1 MSSSKGITA
10 GPLACLA
17 AGAVLIGSTQA
28 QVSRDFDEGV
38 IRRALRQGA
47 EELPGIEDRWRA
59 SLTPREG
66 DEESWSE
73 LFGYNPPG
81 RALEL
86 AYLFAFLYERHG
98 HADDARTAA
107 EYLAR
112 MARYTDEVPAELR
125 AARVEYTGGLP
136 PVPSFFH
143 LADYAEAWGRI
154 EACSAL
160 EASDRRTVE
169 AAIAASA
176 EFVFVFPEWGAH
188 NRAMLRAESLLFAAR
203 ALPEHEDAARWRRL
217 AEVLAADSL
226 GRWEIEDAQIY
237 HPIWLLAVMRY
248 GGSEVF
254 DTVQVRWYLRYL
266 LELLTPR
273 GTLPDFG
280 DAWWDRGGL
289 ARAYIC
295 LEWGAAELGD
305 PELKW
310 AAERAY
316 TALGPFDPERP
327 GLGRA
332 RSYALLADLIDPALV
347 PRAPTLTSGPVLD
360 AVIGKKVV
368 LRGAGDF
375 YLLLNY
381 RDEGDWARRQRDNLR
396 HTLAVEEEKAHH
408 GHSDANSIVLFMHEG
423 SVLLH
428 EAGYRERAPSG
439 PFGAYRAD
447 IFHNRLVARRGAPEP
462 GQGTLAF
469 LRNAGAY
476 RPVRTEEIDFVAFD
490 SFGGT
495 DYSRTRMTDAELG
508 YEWDRT
514 LVFPHESELVVVVDT
529 VRVTTPGTYTFS
541 TLWAAQRI
549 AARGPGYALCANDS
563 IDGKALPA
571 NRALLVL
578 FPDRPDTI
586 PPTFPLRRHNQPEHV
601 LHATRTRD
609 YSLGELE
616 TFVTVLASVAP
627 DTDPAELAGR
637 IRLLPTSPA
646 GRAVTI
652 VLRSD
657 EREGGPNTTICVKTD
672 LGLGLALENV
682 RPRYDPAR
690 GRITAGGLATD
701 ADLAIVR
708 RQGAEARWCATNMTH
723 VVLEGR
729 TAFESKRLQ
738 MFQVTGRS
746 DVVGRAK
753 WRRWAGTLRLE

>member
-1 MSSSKGITA
+1 MAVDHRGTVA
-10 GPLACLA
+10 LVARLGA
-17 AGAVLIGSTQA
+17 AAVLLGPARA
-28 QVSRDFDEGV
+28 QVTRDFDDDV
-38 IRRALRQGA
+38 VRLALRQGA
-47 EELPGIEDRWRA
+47 AELPDIEARWRA
-59 SLTPREG
+59 SLAPDEG
-66 DEESWSE
+66 TESTWSE

-98 HADDARTAA
+98 AEADARAAA

-112 MARYTDEVPAELR
+112 MARYTAEVPAEL
-125 AARVEYTGGLP
+125 AGARVEYAGGLP

-143 LADYAEAWGRI
+143 LADYAEAWARI
-154 EACSAL
+154 RSSPTLDAE
-160 EASDRRTVE
+160 DRATIE

-176 EFVFVFPEWGAH
+176 DFVFVFPEWGAH

-203 ALPEHEDAARWRRL
+203 ALPDHADAPRWRRL

-237 HPIWLLAVMRY
+237 HPIWLLALMRY
-248 GGSEVF
+248 GGPEVF
-254 DTVQVRWYLRYL
+254 DTVQVRWYLRYF

-295 LEWGAAELGD
+295 LEWGAARLAD

-316 TALGPFDPERP
+316 AALGPFDPERP

-332 RSYALLADLIDPALV
+332 RAYAQLAGVVDEGLE
-347 PRAPTLTSGPVLD
+347 PRAPALASGPVLD
-360 AVIGKKVV
+360 AIIGKKVV

-381 RDEGDWARRQRDNLR
+381 RDEGDWSRRQRDNLR
-396 HTLAVEEEKAHH
+396 QTLAVEEEKAHH
-408 GHSDANSIVLFMHEG
+408 GHSDENSIVLFMHEG
-423 SVLLH
+423 AVLLH

-447 IFHNRLVARRGAPEP
+447 IFHNRLVARRGAPAAGED
-462 GQGTLAF
+462 TLAF
-469 LRNAGAY
+469 LRDAGAY

-495 DYSRTRMTDAELG
+495 DYSRTRVTDAELG
-508 YEWDRT
+508 YAWDRT
-514 LVFPHESELVVVVDT
+514 LVFPHESGLVVVVDS
-529 VRVTTPGTYTFS
+529 VRVLAPGTYTFA
-541 TLWAAQRI
+541 TLWATQRI

-563 IDGKALPA
+563 IGDAALPDS
-571 NRALLVL
+571 RALLVL
-578 FPDRPDTI
+578 YPDRAGAL
-586 PPTFPLRRHNQPEHV
+586 PPSFPLRRHNQAEHV
-601 LHATRTRD
+601 LHETRSGDYAT
-609 YSLGELE
+609 GALE
-616 TFVTVLASVAP
+616 TFVTVLASIPA
-627 DTDPAELAGR
+627 DADPAELAARVRR
-637 IRLLPTSPA
+637 IDATPA
-646 GRAVTI
+646 GRAVA
-652 VLRSD
+652 LRIDGAGD
-657 EREGGPNTTICVKTD
+657 EPDTTICIKTD
-672 LGLGLALENV
+672 LDLGLVPENV

-690 GRITAGGLATD
+690 GRIVAGELATD
-701 ADLAIVR
+701 ADLAVVR
-708 RQGAEARWCATNMTH
+708 RKGAEAEWCATNMTT
-723 VVLEGR
+723 VELAGR
-729 TAFESKRLQ
+729 KAFEAEALQ

-746 DVVGRAK
+746 DRVGRTK